1 MSTPIDSSAGMAN
14 VEAAYAEFHEAEETV
29 TDEGAYVDEHPY
41 RFAAMIGVV
50 VATTILVLRGADFV
64 AAVL

>member
-1 MSTPIDSSAGMAN
+1 MSTPIDSPAGMAN
-14 VEAAYAEFHEAEETV
+14 VEAAYAEFHETEET
-29 TDEGAYVDEHPY
+29 TNEGAYLDEHPY

-50 VATTILVLRGADFV
+50 VAVAIIVLQGAEFV

>member
-1 MSTPIDSSAGMAN
+1 MSTPIDSPAGMAN

-29 TDEGAYVDEHPY
+29 TDEGAYLDEHPY

-50 VATTILVLRGADFV
+50 VATAILVLRGADFV